1 MSYKFPLAFDSWNND
16 EKQAIFNVVESGFL
30 TMGDKVKEF
39 EQSFASYI
47 GSKHAVM
54 VNSGSS
60 ANLLMIASLFY
71 NRDVNKR
78 LKRGDEVIV
87 PAVSWSTTY
96 FPLYQY
102 GLKFKFVDIDLETL
116 NFDLQKLEE
125 TVTEKTKLI
134 LAVNLLG
141 NPNDFDKIKKIIGT
155 KNIFL
160 LEDNCESLGA
170 EFKGKKTGTIGKMG
184 TFSFYYSHHIS
195 TIEGGMIV
203 TDDDEL
209 YQILL
214 CIRAHGWT
222 RNLPNINLISNK
234 NINDNFLESFR
245 FVLPG
250 YNLRPME
257 ISGATGL
264 EQLKKFPSFLKQRKK
279 NANVFLNVMKRF
291 DDLLV
296 QKEINCSSWFGFS
309 IVIKR
314 SSKRNRTDLVKSL
327 NKIGFECRPVVAGNF
342 ANNEVIKYFD
352 TSHIDKLENANWV
365 DKNGLFIGNNHIDM
379 NEAFKELKKL

>member
-1 MSYKFPLAFDSWNND
+1 
-16 EKQAIFNVVESGFL
+16 
-30 TMGDKVKEF
+30 
-39 EQSFASYI
+39 
-47 GSKHAVM
+47 
-54 VNSGSS
+54 
-60 ANLLMIASLFY
+60 
-71 NRDVNKR
+71 
-78 LKRGDEVIV
+78 
-87 PAVSWSTTY
+87 
-96 FPLYQY
+96 
-102 GLKFKFVDIDLETL
+102 
-116 NFDLQKLEE
+116 
-125 TVTEKTKLI
+125 
-134 LAVNLLG
+134 
-141 NPNDFDKIKKIIGT
+141 
-155 KNIFL
+155 
-160 LEDNCESLGA
+160 
-170 EFKGKKTGTIGKMG
+170 MG

-264 EQLKKFPSFLKQRKK
+264 EQLKKLPSFLKQRKK
-279 NANVFLNVMKRF
+279 NASVFLNVMKRF

-296 QKEINCSSWFGFS
+296 QKEINYSSWFGFS

-327 NKIGFECRPVVAGNF
+327 
-342 ANNEVIKYFD
+342 IK
-352 TSHIDKLENANWV
+352 
-365 DKNGLFIGNNHIDM
+365 
-379 NEAFKELKKL
+379 

>member
-1 MSYKFPLAFDSWNND
+1 MSYKFPLAFDSWDND

-125 TVTEKTKLI
+125 AVSEKTKLI

-141 NPNDFDKIKKIIGT
+141 NPNDFNKIKKIIGT
-155 KNIFL
+155 RNIVL
-160 LEDNCESLGA
+160 LEDNCEALGA
-170 EFKGKKTGTIGKMG
+170 EFKDKKTGTIGKMG

-203 TDDDEL
+203 TDDEEL

-264 EQLKKFPSFLKQRKK
+264 EQLKKLPSFLKQRKK
-279 NANVFLNVMKRF
+279 NASVFLNVMKKF

-296 QKEINCSSWFGFS
+296 QKEINYSSWFGFS

-314 SSKRNRTDLVKSL
+314 SSKRKRTDLVKSL

-342 ANNEVIKYFD
+342 VNNEVIKYFD

-379 NEAFKELKKL
+379 NEAFKELEKL

>member
-1 MSYKFPLAFDSWNND
+1 MKN
-16 EKQAIFNVVESGFL
+16 KQYLTLLKAVFL

-87 PAVSWSTTY
+87 PAVFLEHY
-96 FPLYQY
+96 IFPIIPIWF
-102 GLKFKFVDIDLETL
+102 KFKFVDIDLETL

-141 NPNDFDKIKKIIGT
+141 NPNDFDEIKKIIGT

-170 EFKGKKTGTIGKMG
+170 EFKGKKTGTIGK
-184 TFSFYYSHHIS
+184 I
-195 TIEGGMIV
+195 
-203 TDDDEL
+203 
-209 YQILL
+209 
-214 CIRAHGWT
+214 
-222 RNLPNINLISNK
+222 
-234 NINDNFLESFR
+234 
-245 FVLPG
+245 
-250 YNLRPME
+250 
-257 ISGATGL
+257 
-264 EQLKKFPSFLKQRKK
+264 
-279 NANVFLNVMKRF
+279 
-291 DDLLV
+291 
-296 QKEINCSSWFGFS
+296 
-309 IVIKR
+309 
-314 SSKRNRTDLVKSL
+314 
-327 NKIGFECRPVVAGNF
+327 GNF
-342 ANNEVIKYFD
+342 
-352 TSHIDKLENANWV
+352 
-365 DKNGLFIGNNHIDM
+365 
-379 NEAFKELKKL
+379 